1 MSSNL
6 YKYMT
11 SKPYLFKGWHE
22 QAVFVKLEG
31 ISFLQLFNF
40 SIYGSI
46 IVIVS
51 LTFLLESIGF
61 KDHKN

>member
-11 SKPYLFKGWHE
+11 SKSYFFKGWHE
-22 QAVFVKLEG
+22 QAVFVKLED

-40 SIYGSI
+40 STYGSI

-51 LTFLLESIGF
+51 LTFLLEPIGF